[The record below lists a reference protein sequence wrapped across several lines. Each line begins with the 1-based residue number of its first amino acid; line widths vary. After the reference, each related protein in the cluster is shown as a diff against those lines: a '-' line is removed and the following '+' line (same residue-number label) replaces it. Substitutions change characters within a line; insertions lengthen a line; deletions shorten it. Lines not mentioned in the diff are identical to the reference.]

1 MASEPKPRSP
11 GNASGEAGS
20 VPSANI
26 LDQTGKKVGEQEL
39 DAAVFGVKVNVPLM
53 HQVVTA
59 GMAAQRAGTHSTKTR
74 AEVSGGGKKPWR
86 QKGTGR
92 SRHGSSRS
100 PIWVGGGIAHGPKP
114 KDYDKRVPKK
124 MKRLALLS
132 ALTDRAGEGR
142 ITIVDGLSF
151 DEPSTK
157 EALGVLE
164 RLKADGLVLLVL
176 AAPDIAIE
184 KSFRNLSQVRV
195 AYAGNLGTHEILYAD
210 WVVFTK
216 DAIAAVKP

>member
-1 MASEPKPRSP
+1 MASEPDQRTNTPAA
-11 GNASGEAGS
+11 GGS
-20 VPSANI
+20 VPTVDVV
-26 LDQTGKKVGEQEL
+26 DQTGKKVGQQEL

-114 KDYDKRVPKK
+114 KDYDKKVPKK

-142 ITIVDGLSF
+142 IAVVEGISF

-157 EALGVLE
+157 EALNVLE
-164 RLKADGLVLLVL
+164 QLKADGLVLLVL
-176 AAPDIAIE
+176 AAPDTTVE

-195 AYAGNLGTHEILYAD
+195 AYAGNLGTHEVLYAD

>member
-1 MASEPKPRSP
+1 MASEPDQRANTP
-11 GNASGEAGS
+11 EAKGS
-20 VPSANI
+20 VPSVDVV
-26 LDQTGKKVGEQEL
+26 DQTGKKVGQQEL

-59 GMAAQRAGTHSTKTR
+59 GMAAQRSGTHSTKTR

-114 KDYDKRVPKK
+114 KDYDKKVPKK
-124 MKRLALLS
+124 MKRLSLLS

-142 ITIVDGLSF
+142 IAVVDGLSF

-157 EALGVLE
+157 EALNVLDQ
-164 RLKADGLVLLVL
+164 LKTDGLVLLVL
-176 AAPDIAIE
+176 AGPDTTVE
-184 KSFRNLSQVRV
+184 KSFRNLTQVRV
-195 AYAGNLGTHEILYAD
+195 AYAGNLGTHEVLYAD

-216 DAIAAVKP
+216 GAIAAVKP